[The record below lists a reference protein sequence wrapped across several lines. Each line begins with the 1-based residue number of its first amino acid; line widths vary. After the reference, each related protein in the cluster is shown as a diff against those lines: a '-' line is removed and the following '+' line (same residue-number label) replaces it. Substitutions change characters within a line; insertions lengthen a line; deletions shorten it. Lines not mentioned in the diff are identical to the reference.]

1 MTSTVIGWKL
11 LSQNKIPIKGTPWWI
26 YGESYAARH
35 TIVYIGGLGICFDIG
50 MKTEESPTHIFI
62 SHAHSDHVYGLPS
75 HLLEPARGPPVVIV
89 PKPSKNYIEQMIL
102 SHHRATKNNP
112 HASTNCRF
120 VEVSIPSKIGL
131 APMYLQEEFTIKNA
145 LYAVELFKCTHTI
158 ATNGYGIIGKKSK
171 LKKEY
176 VGKSQEELEALK
188 IEGHEI
194 CEIVSIPHFAYL
206 GDTTHHVFYTE
217 KNSKICNPNI
227 EKYGTIFVECTFL
240 HDTPDEIKHAKKK
253 KHMHWINLKPYIVSH
268 PDITFVLGHFSTRY
282 KPSEIRTFFDS
293 QHLPNVTLLLNDFT
307 EMNYKYFVSVLKKD
321 SSLMAKFMRD
331 IGAKT
336 ESDPTKSMVDA
347 FSDALVPMRADV
359 EHDCCEEH
367 GCDTDHEDE
376 DEDEHEHD
384 DSHGVEESK
393 GTDDSCENTMSSQL
407 TLDEHDVSVPPN
419 TETTI
424 VHKSSHTYLRHFGE
438 LMPTFAS
445 YFLFGGRYDDDYDRE
460 DILGGH
466 ECSPDGSY
474 CRERL

>member
-89 PKPSKNYIEQMIL
+89 PRPSKNYIEQMIL

-112 HASTNCRF
+112 HAIPNCRF
-120 VEVSIPSKIGL
+120 VEASIPSKIGL

-176 VGKSQEELEALK
+176 AGKSQEELEVLK
-188 IEGHEI
+188 SEGHEI

-217 KNSKICNPNI
+217 KNAKICNPNI

-253 KHMHWINLKPYIVSH
+253 KHMHWNNLKPYIVTH

-282 KPSEIRTFFDS
+282 KPSDIRTFFDA
-293 QHLPNVTLLLNDFT
+293 QHLSNVTLLLNDFT
-307 EMNYKYFVSVLKKD
+307 EMNYKYFVSALKKD
-321 SSLMAKFMRD
+321 ASLMSKFMKD

-336 ESDPTKSMVDA
+336 ESDPTKSVETDFA
-347 FSDALVPMRADV
+347 KCVIDGSYYALLTTYPDID
-359 EHDCCEEH
+359 HDCCEEH
-367 GCDTDHEDE
+367 GCDTDEDDE
-376 DEDEHEHD
+376 DD
-384 DSHGVEESK
+384 DSHGAEESK
-393 GTDDSCENTMSSQL
+393 GAGGDSSEIAILLQL
-407 TLDEHDVSVPPN
+407 TLDEHGVSAL
-419 TETTI
+419 
-424 VHKSSHTYLRHFGE
+424 SHTENTAGSTVQSFEQMVHVPITKEKYYESDHDD
-438 LMPTFAS
+438 
-445 YFLFGGRYDDDYDRE
+445 FLYS
-460 DILGGH
+460 H
-466 ECSPDGSY
+466 ECLSDGSC